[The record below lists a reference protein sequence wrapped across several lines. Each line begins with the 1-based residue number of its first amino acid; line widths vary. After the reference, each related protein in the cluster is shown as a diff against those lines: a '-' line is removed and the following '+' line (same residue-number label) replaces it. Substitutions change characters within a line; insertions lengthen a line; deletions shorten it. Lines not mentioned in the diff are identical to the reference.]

1 MCVNFPKAC
10 GSRTHAW
17 LRFCL
22 TLSRRSDGPNIPKVL
37 LSRRSE
43 GLDIAKVLLSRRFE
57 GVNIAK
63 ALYNTWQEI
72 RGDPT

>member
-10 GSRTHAW
+10 GPRTYAW

-22 TLSRRSDGPNIPKVL
+22 TLSRRSEGSDIAKVL

-43 GLDIAKVLLSRRFE
+43 GPD
-57 GVNIAK
+57 IAK
-63 ALYNTWQEI
+63 ALY
-72 RGDPT
+72 DA

>member
-10 GSRTHAW
+10 GPRAHAW

-22 TLSRRSDGPNIPKVL
+22 A

-43 GLDIAKVLLSRRFE
+43 GLDIAEALLSRRSE
-57 GVNIAK
+57 GPDIAK
-63 ALYNTWQEI
+63 ALYNA
-72 RGDPT
+72 

>member
-1 MCVNFPKAC
+1 MCVNFSKAC

-22 TLSRRSDGPNIPKVL
+22 TLSRRSEGSNIPKVLFSKRSEGPDIAKVL

-43 GLDIAKVLLSRRFE
+43 GPD
-57 GVNIAK
+57 IAK
-63 ALYNTWQEI
+63 ALY
-72 RGDPT
+72 DA